1 MSGYAFYDYV
11 QELPELLTAVHRLV
25 KTFETTGRPVAA
37 GLIATAYGTLERELA
52 TMAVLTAAK
61 ATDILRE
68 QERKT
73 RVRPDTGGGGGAR
86 LGDSLIA
93 EPVGVGVLPGS
104 IGVASMAELNKN
116 VPWWITNEVGS
127 SARVGG
133 ALYGFFEPGH
143 FAPDQ
148 TYDRQHPLFDPVTS
162 GDGGHLMVIHNPI
175 PARRFIERSV
185 PIIDATWKREFAAV
199 KGRFD
204 AALSKALVTF
214 R

>member
-1 MSGYAFYDYV
+1 MPRYAFYDYV
-11 QELPELLTAVHRLV
+11 RELPELLTAVHRLV
-25 KTFETTGRPVAA
+25 KTFEATGRPVAA
-37 GLIATAYGTLERELA
+37 GLIASAYGTLERELA
-52 TMAVLTAAK
+52 EMAIRVAAK

-104 IGVASMAELNKN
+104 VGVASMDELNKN

-127 SARVGG
+127 TARVGG

-143 FAPDQ
+143 FAPDPTQ
-148 TYDRQHPLFDPVTS
+148 GRQHPLFAPVGS
-162 GDGGHLMVIHNPI
+162 ADGGHLMVINNPI
-175 PARRFIERSV
+175 PARRFIEKSV
-185 PIIDATWKREFAAV
+185 PIIDAAWQGEFAAV